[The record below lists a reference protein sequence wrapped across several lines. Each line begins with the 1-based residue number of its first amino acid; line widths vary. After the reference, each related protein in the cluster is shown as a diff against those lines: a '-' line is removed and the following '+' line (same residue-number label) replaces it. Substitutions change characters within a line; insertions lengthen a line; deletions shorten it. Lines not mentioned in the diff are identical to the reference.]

1 MEAAAGFSSGEI
13 CIDLMTRFS
22 SVRSPQSQPTE
33 CYSFEVYLLS
43 RVDYAVWVRN
53 VFVKKTDLEGR
64 TDLHAINSYIT
75 KKGTVSL
82 CGCARPWHLNC

>member
-33 CYSFEVYLLS
+33 CYSFELYLLS
-43 RVDYAVWVRN
+43 PVDYAVWVRN
-53 VFVKKTDLEGR
+53 VIVKTDLEGL
-64 TDLHAINSYIT
+64 TDLHTLSPYIT
-75 KKGTVSL
+75 KSTVSL
-82 CGCARPWHLNC
+82 CGCAPPWHLNC